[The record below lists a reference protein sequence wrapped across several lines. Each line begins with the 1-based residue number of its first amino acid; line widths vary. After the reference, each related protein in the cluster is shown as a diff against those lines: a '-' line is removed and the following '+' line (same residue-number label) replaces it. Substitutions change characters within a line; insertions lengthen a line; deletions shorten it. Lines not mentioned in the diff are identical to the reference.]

1 MYFTFEHEAS
11 IIPITLT
18 IRVEYVPYHREAD
31 YENPSEFD
39 YRYNYELYCGN
50 LNLTECIGLSNFVKL
65 QDELETAMREAI
77 TEHFFNQQ

>member
-18 IRVEYVPYHREAD
+18 IRVEYVPYYREAD

-39 YRYNYELYCGN
+39 FTYTYEMYCGD
-50 LNLTECIGLSNFVKL
+50 LNLTECIDKSSYTKL